1 MPAPAMSQ
9 LENVSAI
16 LGEYML
22 KGWTLTDLH
31 CSECKTTPLMR
42 EPSAIAERDNR
53 ERIQFCALCD
63 GRPEGR
69 VAARP
74 APPISRSTAE
84 PSSSSAMASQT
95 IQAPDSQAQSK
106 ASASEPDPAESIS
119 NLLLKGYSLLGENCP
134 NPSCRGIPLV
144 GYPRKA
150 DGSKDGRK
158 MCVSCGGRWVEESNV
173 PTDWVRSAPITSTA
187 EVVPSSRSVQGGESP
202 RSRKRRELYGIT
214 TSGTNQ
220 LVGKGKGKD
229 VGVGEFER
237 KARESESELVNQAA
251 RENIAPEA
259 SDEIEQT
266 AAGARKTFSTR
277 PTPGILPAPISRPTP
292 PSPDSALF
300 ATLSTTSDSL
310 SETLT
315 RLSRSLDTTT
325 SSLGKRSSSSQDE
338 GKCFVDIKLH
348 TEAMKDVLG
357 VLAQVERAKR
367 QGY

>member
-31 CSECKTTPLMR
+31 CSECRATPLMR
-42 EPSAIAERDNR
+42 EPTAIAERDNR

-63 GRPEGR
+63 ARPEGR
-69 VAARP
+69 VAAPILRPVAEP
-74 APPISRSTAE
+74 AP
-84 PSSSSAMASQT
+84 SSATPSQT
-95 IQAPDSQAQSK
+95 IKTPESHAYPK
-106 ASASEPDPAESIS
+106 ETASEPDPSESIS

-144 GYPRKA
+144 GYPRRV

-158 MCVSCGGRWVEESNV
+158 ICVSCEGRWVEESSV
-173 PTDWVRSAPITSTA
+173 PADWVRDAPITPTTEA
-187 EVVPSSRSVQGGESP
+187 VPSNGSVQAGESP

-214 TSGTNQ
+214 TS
-220 LVGKGKGKD
+220 
-229 VGVGEFER
+229 EFET
-237 KARESESELVNQAA
+237 KARESESELVNRA
-251 RENIAPEA
+251 APENFA
-259 SDEIEQT
+259 HEAADELEQT
-266 AAGARKTFSTR
+266 AIGARTFSTR
-277 PTPGILPAPISRPTP
+277 PTPGILPAPFNRPTP
-292 PSPDSALF
+292 PSPGSALF
-300 ATLSTTSDSL
+300 ATLSTASDSL

-315 RLSRSLDTTT
+315 RLSKSLDATT

-338 GKCFVDIKLH
+338 GNCFVDIKLH

>member
-1 MPAPAMSQ
+1 MSQ
-9 LENVSAI
+9 LETISAI

-63 GRPEGR
+63 GRPQGR

-74 APPISRSTAE
+74 APPVSQSSAGST
-84 PSSSSAMASQT
+84 PSSATISQT
-95 IQAPDSQAQSK
+95 ISPPESQAQSK
-106 ASASEPDPAESIS
+106 VSASEPDPAESIS

-158 MCVSCGGRWVEESNV
+158 MCVSCGGRWVDESSV
-173 PTDWVRSAPITSTA
+173 PTDWVRSAPITSTTQTA
-187 EVVPSSRSVQGGESP
+187 PSSRSVQDGESP

-220 LVGKGKGKD
+220 SVCKGKGKE

-237 KARESESELVNQAA
+237 KAKESESKLVNQAVS
-251 RENIAPEA
+251 ENIAPEA

-266 AAGARKTFSTR
+266 AAGARTFSTR

-315 RLSRSLDTTT
+315 RLSRSLDTTA

>member
-1 MPAPAMSQ
+1 
-9 LENVSAI
+9 
-16 LGEYML
+16 ML
-22 KGWTLTDLH
+22 VTTCHVATRERFRHYLH
-31 CSECKTTPLMR
+31 CSECRTTPLMR
-42 EPSAIAERDNR
+42 EPTAIAERDNR

-69 VAARP
+69 VAAPILRP
-74 APPISRSTAE
+74 VAE
-84 PSSSSAMASQT
+84 PTPSSATQSQT
-95 IQAPDSQAQSK
+95 IKTPESHAYPKEA
-106 ASASEPDPAESIS
+106 ASEPDPSESIS

-144 GYPRKA
+144 GYPRKV

-158 MCVSCGGRWVEESNV
+158 MCVSCEGRWVEESSV
-173 PTDWVRSAPITSTA
+173 PVDWVRDAPITSTTEA
-187 EVVPSSRSVQGGESP
+187 APSSESVQAGESP

-214 TSGTNQ
+214 TSGINQ
-220 LVGKGKGKD
+220 LVSKGKEKAVD
-229 VGVGEFER
+229 VGEFET
-237 KARESESELVNQAA
+237 KARESESKLVNRAA
-251 RENIAPEA
+251 PENFAHEA
-259 SDEIEQT
+259 SDELEQT
-266 AAGARKTFSTR
+266 AIGARKTFSTR
-277 PTPGILPAPISRPTP
+277 PTPGILPVPINRPTP

-300 ATLSTTSDSL
+300 AALSTASDSL

-315 RLSRSLDTTT
+315 RLSKSLHATT

-338 GKCFVDIKLH
+338 GNCFVDIKLH